1 MLQENTHTDKEMSF
15 EWSQT
20 IIFLL
25 TPFFFMLLMVETDDD
40 DNGPPD
46 GGVMTPV
53 YQGAG
58 A

>member
-1 MLQENTHTDKEMSF
+1 MSL

-20 IIFLL
+20 IIFFL
-25 TPFFFMLLMVETDDD
+25 TPLFFMLMMVETDDD

-58 A
+58 AWKGPFFSKYY

>member
-1 MLQENTHTDKEMSF
+1 MSC

-20 IIFLL
+20 IIFFL
-25 TPFFFMLLMVETDDD
+25 TPFLCMLLMVETDDD